1 MAPWL
6 AAAIPAVTG
15 IVGSFIDAKSQK
27 ATNETNMAIAD
38 KTTEANMAE
47 AERNRQFQ
55 EKMSN
60 TAYQR
65 GVKDLEAAGLNPMLA
80 YSQGGASSPSGSTAQ
95 AQGSRV
101 EATRLGEG
109 LKNTISSAM
118 EGMRLKREFEAF
130 DIQKKNT
137 ESQIAL
143 NNQLAQTEASKQDVN
158 SANILE
164 SMSRVRNQSADYTTK
179 MLANEITK
187 SQSSA
192 LKLSADADLARTRAE
207 TLRTRAATQGV
218 GLENRALRSQMGTIE
233 QRAKTQKKQLEYDE
247 KAAGVDAVLNR
258 VVKGAGVVSGTAR
271 ATGEFIRGL
280 RGLKNNE
287 SVEYYD
293 RSGQYQ
299 GGYTRSRR

>member
-118 EGMRLKREFEAF
+118 EGMRL
-130 DIQKKNT
+130 I
-137 ESQIAL
+137 S
-143 NNQLAQTEASKQDVN
+143 
-158 SANILE
+158 
-164 SMSRVRNQSADYTTK
+164 
-179 MLANEITK
+179 
-187 SQSSA
+187 
-192 LKLSADADLARTRAE
+192 
-207 TLRTRAATQGV
+207 
-218 GLENRALRSQMGTIE
+218 
-233 QRAKTQKKQLEYDE
+233 
-247 KAAGVDAVLNR
+247 
-258 VVKGAGVVSGTAR
+258 
-271 ATGEFIRGL
+271 
-280 RGLKNNE
+280 
-287 SVEYYD
+287 
-293 RSGQYQ
+293 
-299 GGYTRSRR
+299 